1 MSRVISVCGV
11 WMAVFLLLSART
23 ASAGGASASAAVV
36 KVYVAALDRDLW
48 APWRPGTT
56 ESRTGSGAFVAQGL
70 VLTAAHVI
78 EDATFVQV
86 RRNGAARKVTA
97 QVLFVSHAADL
108 ALLQVADPAFSEGVT
123 PLELGTLPA
132 VQGEVE
138 AYGFPNGGETL
149 SITRGVV
156 ARVETWKY
164 VHSGE
169 QLLSF
174 QMDAAIDPGSSGGP
188 VVAGGRIAGVAMQG
202 FKDSAIGSA
211 VPVPV
216 IRQFLEDVADGRLD
230 GIPALGVEVQSLE
243 NPALKESVGLPAGE
257 TGVVVRHTSA
267 RGGGLREGDVLLA
280 LGGIPIGDDGSV
292 ELRPGERTALAH
304 VTDCLQL
311 GASVAVRYLRDGVAQ
326 EGLLKLDRA
335 RGQGALVPRL
345 FDRGPDYFLYGGL
358 AFVTVTQNLL
368 NLTKEWTPPH
378 LAALVGVESD
388 DERQEVVL
396 LADILASEVNS
407 GYGNER
413 FEVVSEVDGQK
424 IRGLADLVRIV
435 EAPSTRRYVSFGLS
449 GGFRVT
455 VSREEVAA
463 SGRGV
468 LERYG
473 VAADRSPRLQST
485 LAARAPRP

>member
-1 MSRVISVCGV
+1 MCCSVCGV
-11 WMAVFLLLSART
+11 GVAAWAVLAGRT
-23 ASAGGASASAAVV
+23 ASAGDAGASAAVV
-36 KVYVAALDRDLW
+36 KVYVAAIDRDLW

-56 ESRTGSGAFVAQGL
+56 DSRTGSGALVAQGL
-70 VLTAAHVI
+70 VLTAAHVV

-86 RRNGAARKVTA
+86 RRNGGARKVTA

-108 ALLQVADPAFSEGVT
+108 ALLHVADPAFSEGVT
-123 PLELGTLPA
+123 PLELGTLPK

-169 QLLSF
+169 ELLSF

-243 NPALKESVGLPAGE
+243 NPALKASVGVPAGE
-257 TGVVVRHTSA
+257 TGVVVRRASA
-267 RGGGLREGDVLLA
+267 GGVDGPLRKGDVLLA
-280 LGGIPIGDDGSV
+280 LAGKPIGDDGSV

-326 EGLLKLDRA
+326 EGLLRLDRA

-368 NLTKEWTPPH
+368 DVTKEYTPPH

-388 DERQEVVL
+388 AERQEVVL
-396 LADILASEVNS
+396 LGGHPDERGQQRLRQRALRGRERGGRSEDPRPRRS
-407 GYGNER
+407 R
-413 FEVVSEVDGQK
+413 PARRSALDGALRHLRPLGRLHGHREP
-424 IRGLADLVRIV
+424 RGGGGVRSRGPRALRRGGRPFP
-435 EAPSTRRYVSFGLS
+435 APA
-449 GGFRVT
+449 GGARG
-455 VSREEVAA
+455 
-463 SGRGV
+463 SGRG
-468 LERYG
+468 G
-473 VAADRSPRLQST
+473 
-485 LAARAPRP
+485 